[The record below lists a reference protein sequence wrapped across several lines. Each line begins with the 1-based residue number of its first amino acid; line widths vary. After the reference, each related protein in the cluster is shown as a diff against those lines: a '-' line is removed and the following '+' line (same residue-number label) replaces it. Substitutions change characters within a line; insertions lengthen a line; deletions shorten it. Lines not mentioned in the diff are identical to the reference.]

1 MTRFRIDPRLRVL
14 YLGGVAVGIFLLS
27 QPWAVGVVCMAQLGI
42 WFAVGLR
49 WRQLLRQLSKLWL
62 FAGLIV
68 VSYALTTQDPAT
80 DRWLELSIAGTVLP
94 FNTAGAWAGLLMVA
108 RLVTVVLASQVAR
121 AGDARA
127 VSAGLRTLGLPLTPA
142 VSIDTVLALLGD
154 GGGRGAG
161 TGRGD
166 GRAGDEPG
174 TESEGFWA
182 SVRRLGRG
190 DVGPIVRRLEHQITR
205 AERHAR
211 EQGLG
216 PEAPG
221 LARDVGVIAG
231 VSLTMLGVRA
241 LRVLPSVPLAP
252 GHKLVV
258 LTPLYV
264 VASLLTRNRF
274 GATLTGASM
283 GTTSFLMGQ
292 GRYGIFEIVK
302 HIAPGVICDLG
313 VPVLTR
319 GGRVHGGIVW
329 SLFGGVIA
337 VGRFATIF
345 AMTLAVQAP
354 AVAYAILVPGLVV
367 HVTFGLLSGYVTY
380 HLVRGVQQLQASYE
394 RTGNEAIG

>member
-1 MTRFRIDPRLRVL
+1 MIRFRVDPRLRVL
-14 YLGGVAVGIFLLS
+14 YLGTVAVGIFLLS
-27 QPWAVGVVCMAQLGI
+27 QPWAVGVVCLAQLML

-49 WRQLLRQLSKLWL
+49 GRPLLRQLAKLWL
-62 FAGLIV
+62 FAALIV
-68 VSYALTTQDPAT
+68 LSYALSPQDLAT
-80 DRWLELSIAGTVLP
+80 DRWLELSIAGAILP
-94 FNTAGAWAGLLMVA
+94 LNTAGAWAGLLMVL

-121 AGDARA
+121 AGDVRA
-127 VSAGLRTLGLPLTPA
+127 VSAGLRTLGLPRTPA
-142 VSIDTVLALLGD
+142 VSIDTVLALFGD
-154 GGGRGAG
+154 GGGRGTG

-166 GRAGDEPG
+166 GRGG
-174 TESEGFWA
+174 SESGAAPEGFWA

-190 DVGPIVRRLEHQITR
+190 DVSPIVRRLEHQIAR

-211 EQGLG
+211 EQDLG

-221 LARDVGVIAG
+221 LARDIGVIAG
-231 VSLTMLGVRA
+231 ISLTMLGVRA

-264 VASLLTRNRF
+264 VAAILTRNRF
-274 GATLTGASM
+274 GATLTGGSM

-292 GRYGIFEIVK
+292 GRYGIFEIAK

-313 VPVLTR
+313 VPVLT
-319 GGRVHGGIVW
+319 GGARVHGGIVW
-329 SLFGGVIA
+329 SLFGGVVAI
-337 VGRFATIF
+337 GRFATIF
-345 AMTLAVQAP
+345 AMTLALQAP

-367 HVTFGLLSGYVTY
+367 HVTFGLLSGYVTS

-394 RTGNEAIG
+394 RGGSEVIG

>member
-1 MTRFRIDPRLRVL
+1 MSRFRIDPRLRVL

-27 QPWAVGVVCMAQLGI
+27 QPWAVGAVCMAQLGL

-49 WRQLLRQLSKLWL
+49 WRQLLRQLTKLWL

-80 DRWLELSIAGTVLP
+80 DRWLELSIAGAVLP
-94 FNTAGAWAGLLMVA
+94 FNTSGAWAGLLMVA

-154 GGGRGAG
+154 RGGRGAG

-264 VASLLTRNRF
+264 VASLLTRTRF

-313 VPVLTR
+313 VPVLTS
-319 GGRVHGGIVW
+319 GGRVRGGIVW

-354 AVAYAILVPGLVV
+354 AVAYAILVPGLMV

-394 RTGNEAIG
+394 RSGNEAIG